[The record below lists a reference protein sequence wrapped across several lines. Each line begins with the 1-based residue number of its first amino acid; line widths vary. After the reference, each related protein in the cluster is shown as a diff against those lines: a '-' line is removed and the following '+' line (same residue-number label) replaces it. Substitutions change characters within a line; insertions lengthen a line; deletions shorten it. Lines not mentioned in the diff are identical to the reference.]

1 MKQNSRP
8 TYYIPYEERINV
20 WSHAAGLV
28 LSFLAMCLLIKQASS
43 EDTVWHWTGYLVYGM
58 SQVAVFSASTFY
70 HAAINEK
77 KRRRLKI
84 FDHAAIYFSIA
95 GTYTPFALIVIRGP
109 WGFFILSVIWIMAL
123 AGIVLKLFFTGRF
136 RRLSTIGYVVMGWM
150 MVLAIKPLL
159 ENMQVAG
166 LLWIASGGI
175 LYTIGAVIYQ
185 ARRIPYNHAVFH
197 FFVLVGAVCH
207 FVAVYVFAV

>member
-1 MKQNSRP
+1 
-8 TYYIPYEERINV
+8 
-20 WSHAAGLV
+20 
-28 LSFLAMCLLIKQASS
+28 
-43 EDTVWHWTGYLVYGM
+43 
-58 SQVAVFSASTFY
+58 
-70 HAAINEK
+70 
-77 KRRRLKI
+77 
-84 FDHAAIYFSIA
+84 
-95 GTYTPFALIVIRGP
+95 
-109 WGFFILSVIWIMAL
+109 
-123 AGIVLKLFFTGRF
+123 
-136 RRLSTIGYVVMGWM
+136 

-185 ARRIPYNHAVFH
+185 TRRIPYNHAVFH